1 MHSTPQDRQPYGSR
15 PQDAQPGNPQAPAD
29 SGPQVHGSSQA
40 APGYGSAQVPH
51 SQYGSAQVPQGRYGT
66 AQPPQ
71 SQVSPGYG
79 SAQVPQG
86 QVSPGY
92 GAAQV
97 PQGQYGSAQPS
108 QGQVS
113 PGYGSAQVP
122 QGQVS
127 PGFGAAQVPQG
138 QYGSPPQ
145 GQGAAGYGSAQVPSG
160 PGYGVPAGQN
170 PATRSGEYGR
180 PAAQGEPVPAGPKD
194 VGKPKK
200 RRKGVLVTVLTLVV
214 ALGAG
219 LAGVAVLKPD
229 LMANLLDAPDWQSPS
244 AAPPA
249 EPAVAPVLAAMSDA
263 PVPDAAELKR
273 ILDPLVISSPLGSS
287 VSASVVDVGTGGV
300 LYERAPTEMITP
312 ASNTKLVTA
321 AAVLTTRGPDY
332 RITTRVVAGPN
343 PGEVVLIGAGDATL
357 GVTAKKFYEGA
368 AQLDDLAA
376 QVRKAMGDTPITKVL
391 TDGSL
396 FTGPTAS
403 PDWPSDTLGE
413 GNVSRIT
420 AVMINGA
427 RTDIKDRVMPFN
439 RFSDPE
445 RAAGDAFAKLLG
457 LTDSAKG
464 KAPATTATGS
474 AAPSPQASAAAA
486 GSPAPGTQ
494 LGAVQS
500 APLLR
505 QVEQMLTESDNTLA
519 EALAHQVALAKG
531 QPGSFAG
538 AADAI
543 EQVVTELGLDATQS
557 DLLDGSGM
565 SPKNKISPKVLTG
578 LLVKAAGGTDSHLS
592 DFFNGLPVAG
602 WSGTMTLRF
611 AKSKSGFGVVRAKSG
626 TLNFVNSLSGVVQTA
641 DGRLLAFAVLAE
653 NVQVDRDTA
662 QNALDKIAASI
673 AVCGCR

>member
-1 MHSTPQDRQPYGSR
+1 MHSSPQDRQPYGGR
-15 PQDAQPGNPQAPAD
+15 PQDTQPGNPQA
-29 SGPQVHGSSQA
+29 
-40 APGYGSAQVPH
+40 YGSARPQV
-51 SQYGSAQVPQGRYGT
+51 YGSQQGQ
-66 AQPPQ
+66 A
-71 SQVSPGYG
+71 SPGYG

-86 QVSPGY
+86 QYGSAPQAQAGY
-92 GAAQV
+92 GSAQVPQGQSGSGQGAAQV
-97 PQGQYGSAQPS
+97 PQGQYGSAQVPQAQPGPGYGS
-108 QGQVS
+108 PQGQYGS
-113 PGYGSAQVP
+113 APQAQAGYGSAQMP
-122 QGQVS
+122 QGQY
-127 PGFGAAQVPQG
+127 GAAQVPQG
-138 QYGSPPQ
+138 PEAAF
-145 GQGAAGYGSAQVPSG
+145 GAGG
-160 PGYGVPAGQN
+160 P
-170 PATRSGEYGR
+170 TRPGEYGR
-180 PAAQGEPVPAGPKD
+180 PAGQTAPEPTAPKG
-194 VGKPKK
+194 GKPRKH
-200 RRKGVLVTVLTLVV
+200 RKGVLITVLTLVV

-219 LAGVAVLKPD
+219 LGGIAVFKPGLMSD
-229 LMANLLDAPDWQSPS
+229 LLASPDWQSPS

-249 EPAVAPVLAAMSDA
+249 EPAVAPVLAALADA
-263 PVPDAAELKR
+263 PLPDAAALKKV
-273 ILDPLVISSPLGSS
+273 LDPLVISSPLGSS
-287 VSASVVDVGTGGV
+287 VSASVVDVTTGEV

-321 AAVLTTRGPDY
+321 AAVLITRGPDY

-376 QVRKAMGDTPITKVL
+376 QVKKAMGDTPITKVI

-396 FTGPTAS
+396 YSGPNAS

-439 RFSDPE
+439 RYNDPE

-457 LTDSAKG
+457 LTGSAKG
-464 KAPATTATGS
+464 KAPATTTATGS
-474 AAPSPQASAAAA
+474 TAPSPQASAAAA
-486 GSPAPGTQ
+486 GPPAPGAE
-494 LGAVQS
+494 LGSVRS

-538 AADAI
+538 AAAAI

-626 TLNFVNSLSGVVQTA
+626 TLNGVNSLSGVVQTA
-641 DGRLLAFAVLAE
+641 DGRLLAFAVLAD
-653 NVQVDRDTA
+653 NVPTDRETA

>member
-1 MHSTPQDRQPYGSR
+1 MHSSPQDRQPHDGR
-15 PQDAQPGNPQAPAD
+15 PQAASYGNPQTYGTPQGAP
-29 SGPQVHGSSQA
+29 VHGEPQ
-40 APGYGSAQVPH
+40 PGQPQPYGSAQVP
-51 SQYGSAQVPQGRYGT
+51 SGRGSAQVPQGQYGSP
-66 AQPPQ
+66 QGQYGSPQVPQ
-71 SQVSPGYG
+71 SQASPGHYG
-79 SAQVPQG
+79 SPQG

-97 PQGQYGSAQPS
+97 PQGQGA
-108 QGQVS
+108 G
-113 PGYGSAQVP
+113 GY
-122 QGQVS
+122 
-127 PGFGAAQVPQG
+127 GAAQAPQG
-138 QYGSPPQ
+138 
-145 GQGAAGYGSAQVPSG
+145 
-160 PGYGVPAGQN
+160 PGTPAGGR
-170 PATRSGEYGR
+170 PSATRPGEYGR
-180 PAAQGEPVPAGPKD
+180 PAAPEPAAPKG
-194 VGKPKK
+194 GKPKK
-200 RRKGVLVTVLTLVV
+200 RRKGVLITVLTLVV

-219 LAGVAVLKPD
+219 LGGVAVLKPD
-229 LMANLLDAPDWQSPS
+229 LMSNLLDAPDWQSPS

-249 EPAVAPVLAAMSDA
+249 EPVARPVLAALTDA
-263 PVPDAAELKR
+263 PIPDAALLKQV
-273 ILDPLVISSPLGSS
+273 LDPLVVGSPLGSS
-287 VSASVVDVGTGGV
+287 VSASVVDVSTGEV
-300 LYERAPTEMITP
+300 LYERTPTAMITP

-321 AAVLTTRGPDY
+321 AAVLATRGPDH

-368 AQLDDLAA
+368 AELDDLAA
-376 QVRKAMGDTPITKVL
+376 QVKKAMGDTPITKVI

-396 FTGPTAS
+396 FTGPNAS
-403 PDWPSDTLGE
+403 PDWPTDTLGE

-439 RFSDPE
+439 RYNDPE

-457 LTDSAKG
+457 LTGSAKG
-464 KAPATTATGS
+464 KAPAAATTGS
-474 AAPSPQASAAAA
+474 AAPSPQGSAAAA
-486 GSPAPGTQ
+486 GPPAPGKE
-494 LGAVQS
+494 LGSVRS

-531 QPGSFAG
+531 QPASFAG
-538 AADAI
+538 AAAAI

-592 DFFNGLPVAG
+592 DFFNGLPVGG

-611 AKSKSGFGVVRAKSG
+611 AKSKAGFGVVRAKSG
-626 TLNFVNSLSGVVQTA
+626 TLNGVNSLSGVVQTV
-641 DGRLLAFAVLAE
+641 DGRLLAFAVLAD
-653 NVQVDRDTA
+653 NVPSDRETA
-662 QNALDKIAASI
+662 QNSLDKIAAAV